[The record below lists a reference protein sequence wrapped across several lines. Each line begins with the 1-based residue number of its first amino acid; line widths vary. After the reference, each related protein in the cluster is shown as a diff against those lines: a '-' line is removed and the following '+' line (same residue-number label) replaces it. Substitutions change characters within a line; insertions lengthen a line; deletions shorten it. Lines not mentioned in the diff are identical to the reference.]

1 MGNCVRGVH
10 AGKVREA
17 NQQPYKTNSQVNSK
31 IPQPAETLVSLDIP
45 ACDNEIFD
53 SCLLDNE
60 EPYISQEGGTDCSMM
75 LSKSQEHCITKNI
88 PQMTS
93 ESIEQDKVLLNDFD
107 HALEYHSCQTCP
119 LLQERIQMLLNQNR
133 SREEK
138 THFSDH
144 VTCTGIHDSLICG
157 TSSLLP
163 LHEDLPSTTVDNR
176 FEKKAYFHQ
185 NSQDEN
191 CEGHEDRE
199 SELYKVQEGPGTNW
213 QFGNHYFNETHEDEA
228 SKDDNANTRDFF
240 PDASLWK
247 LPINDFLSIGGKG
260 ISVEALGC
268 EVTLGPQIG
277 LSIFGN
283 RIL

>member
-1 MGNCVRGVH
+1 MYSLFH
-10 AGKVREA
+10 SREA
-17 NQQPYKTNSQVNSK
+17 NQQSYRTDNQVDSKT
-31 IPQPAETLVSLDIP
+31 PQPVETPVSLDIP
-45 ACDNEIFD
+45 ACDNEISD
-53 SCLLDNE
+53 SYLFDNE
-60 EPYISQEGGTDCSMM
+60 GPHNSQERGTYHSMM
-75 LSKSQEHCITKNI
+75 LSKSQEQCITKDI
-88 PQMTS
+88 PLMTS
-93 ESIEQDKVLLNDFD
+93 VSIEQDIVLLNDFD
-107 HALEYHSCQTCP
+107 HALEYNCQTCT

-144 VTCTGIHDSLICG
+144 VTDIQDSLMCG

-163 LHEDLPSTTVDNR
+163 QHEDLQSTSTDNR
-176 FEKKAYFHQ
+176 FEKSTYFHQ
-185 NSQDEN
+185 RSQDEN
-191 CEGHEDRE
+191 CEGHVSIEDRE
-199 SELYKVQEGPGTNW
+199 SDLYKVQEGPGTNW

-268 EVTLGPQIG
+268 EVTLGPQVGI
-277 LSIFGN
+277 SIFGN